1 MFENVISKVFKSI
14 VVLSKYFGVA
24 SVGAAI
30 ACFFMYGIQSF
41 TLGYFGGSILLVI
54 LSIVANHIISYNSDY
69 DYEEVNDYE
78 NV

>member
-14 VVLSKYFGVA
+14 VVFSKYFGVA